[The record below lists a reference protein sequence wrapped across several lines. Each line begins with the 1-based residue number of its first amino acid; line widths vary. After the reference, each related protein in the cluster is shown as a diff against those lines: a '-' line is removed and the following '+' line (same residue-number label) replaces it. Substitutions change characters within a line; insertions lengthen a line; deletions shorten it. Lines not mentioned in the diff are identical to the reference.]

1 MGIGVMF
8 VKSRRARLY
17 CKYTV
22 LGQKCSHSSLPPPPP
37 QVAKSA
43 RLPVWATQ
51 RSSSPSPLLIVAQLP
66 SLTPHVLPSARL
78 IESPSLDPFLA
89 PGERGRNRLLR
100 RCCSGGA
107 PHTKVFHLPH
117 ARLLCYGRP
126 CDALHRLSLK
136 PKSCCSATPIQLS
149 TRDVVVLEVN
159 TTPSVSLLGSSRWLL
174 TFSER

>member
-8 VKSRRARLY
+8 AKSRRARLY

-51 RSSSPSPLLIVAQLP
+51 KSSPPSPLLIVAQLP

-78 IESPSLDPFLA
+78 IKSPSLDPFLA
-89 PGERGRNRLLR
+89 PGEQGRNRPLR

-126 CDALHRLSLK
+126 CDALHSLSLK